1 MTEIG
6 VTKVLK
12 GRPFF
17 KSVPSTASMSRSMVQ
32 IKVNCKTQLT
42 GIVSAILL
50 TMILLSISFVFEP
63 LPKVS
68 NEKASIDYKRY
79 LKYYE

>member
-1 MTEIG
+1 MSNIVG
-6 VTKVLK
+6 S
-12 GRPFF
+12 FF

-32 IKVNCKTQLT
+32 IKVNCKTQMT

-68 NEKASIDYKRY
+68 KNRSLSNYDLYTCKTKYQSIVI
-79 LKYYE
+79 